1 MTVGLKAYGA
11 YIPRLR
17 LARKAIADANAWFN
31 PAIKGLAKGERAIC
45 NWDEDSLTMAV
56 EAARDCLT
64 PSRLDPDAAPSVTA
78 VTFASTTFPFDD
90 RQNAGI
96 LATALNFDE
105 AVVTM
110 DFAASQRAGTSGLMN
125 GMRSAAAGDSLFVAS
140 DKRRTQ
146 ASGPRIDRA
155 KAELIRSIQGLSEN
169 FKFNIIAYDCGTR
182 QWQGSMQEAND
193 ANKSAATGWVAGHRP
208 TGATGT
214 GPAAA
219 SALGDKDNMAVVL
232 LTDGAPNCGASG
244 SSGHR
249 RMIANAN
256 TQGATV
262 NVFGIAASGS
272 YRSFCQGVAS
282 DNGGSYVDVP

>member
-1 MTVGLKAYGA
+1 MKLQS
-11 YIPRLR
+11 
-17 LARKAIADANAWFN
+17 AI
-31 PAIKGLAKGERAIC
+31 ISG
-45 NWDEDSLTMAV
+45 
-56 EAARDCLT
+56 
-64 PSRLDPDAAPSVTA
+64 
-78 VTFASTTFPFDD
+78 
-90 RQNAGI
+90 
-96 LATALNFDE
+96 
-105 AVVTM
+105 
-110 DFAASQRAGTSGLMN
+110 FAALLCAGVAFGQGTGTGMPPAGGGTGTGGGMNPGSGAP
-125 GMRSAAAGDSLFVAS
+125 GAGGQHPTDLDLPVAKPEYQGAPIEEEPPIPPEIEPPTEAPPTFFGEEIDSENDTIFYVLDIS
-140 DKRRTQ
+140 GSMGWDNQSYTRPDGTQ

-193 ANKSAATGWVAGHRP
+193 ANKAAATAWVSGHRP

-244 SSGHR
+244 NSGHR
-249 RMIANAN
+249 SMIANAN